1 MPIGMIRSPMGCKR
15 GEIRLANLN
24 PPRGTEAGKTRPCIV
39 LQSDLLNDANH
50 PSTAVIPLTTR
61 LVDAAAP
68 LRFRVAQ
75 RGNLNADS
83 DAMIDQVR
91 TIDNR
96 RFTGEPLAAMSAREM
111 AEIEEFL
118 KIVLGMTSG

>member
-1 MPIGMIRSPMGCKR
+1 MGCKR

-24 PPRGTEAGKTRPCIV
+24 PPRHCIV
-39 LQSDLLNDANH
+39 LQSDLLNEADH
-50 PSTAVIPLTTR
+50 PSTTVIPLTTR
-61 LVDAAAP
+61 LVGDAAP

-75 RGNLNADS
+75 RSNLNADA

-96 RFTGEPLAAMSAREM
+96 RFAGDPLAVMSAGEM
-111 AEIEEFL
+111 AEIEEYL
-118 KIVLGMTSG
+118 KIVLGLPFS

>member
-1 MPIGMIRSPMGCKR
+1 MGCKR

-24 PPRGTEAGKTRPCIV
+24 PPKGTEAGKTRPCIV
-39 LQSDLLNDANH
+39 LQSDLLSEADH
-50 PSTAVIPLTTR
+50 PSTTVIPLTTR
-61 LVDAAAP
+61 VVDDAAP
-68 LRFRVAQ
+68 LRLRVAR
-75 RGNLNADS
+75 RGNLDADS

-111 AEIEEFL
+111 AEIEEYL
-118 KIVLGMTSG
+118 KIALGLPVG